1 MFLPLRISRSTR
13 IVRLPRRLVIM
24 YHIIRRS
31 IMRQNIMLTIIT
43 RVVARRLLQVLSVAR

>member
-31 IMRQNIMLTIIT
+31 IMRQNIMRTIII
-43 RVVARRLLQVLSVAR
+43 RVVARRLLQVL

>member
-1 MFLPLRISRSTR
+1 MFLPLRISQSTR

-43 RVVARRLLQVLSVAR
+43 RVVVRQLLQVLSEAR

>member
-1 MFLPLRISRSTR
+1 
-13 IVRLPRRLVIM
+13 M

-43 RVVARRLLQVLSVAR
+43 RVVVRQLLQVLSEAR

>member
-1 MFLPLRISRSTR
+1 
-13 IVRLPRRLVIM
+13 M

-31 IMRQNIMLTIIT
+31 IMRQNIMLTIII